1 MDAVLTPRVVGTAV
15 TRRVSVKKLLPFQD
29 RTPRFWRIQE
39 TSIYLE
45 ITDQWAVVTGARARA
60 TESRNLHQVP
70 PFRVPSSAVPRQHRT
85 ILT

>member
-1 MDAVLTPRVVGTAV
+1 MQMDAVLTPRVVGTAV

-45 ITDQWAVVTGARARA
+45 NNGPVGRGARARA
-60 TESRNLHQVP
+60 RESRNLHQVP
-70 PFRVPSSAVPRQHRT
+70 PLRVSIEQF
-85 ILT
+85 

>member
-45 ITDQWAVVTGARARA
+45 ITDQWAVGPGRERGRAA
-60 TESRNLHQVP
+60 TSTK
-70 PFRVPSSAVPRQHRT
+70 FRRSASA
-85 ILT
+85 